1 MLEFIKMVKSLIAQG
16 FASEAEKAGVT
27 KLYDAF
33 EASSKEL
40 VKGEMESIKALAE
53 KAPTKDLDL
62 DAGTKDGLK
71 ALIKSIAKGSVSEMM
86 AEMKT
91 ELQKFME
98 TQKESKENKSG
109 IYNADIVKGRKLLNE
124 TFKKTVRAVYNNDV
138 SALQKLGGFA
148 EKKDMTTDATG
159 TPYGG
164 YAVDSELSAEIRHL
178 TTEYGVARREMSTLV
193 LSKNSYKANSLTTDV
208 SLAWVDEAGSIKS
221 TQVVLGQDTLELEKL
236 AAIVTITSE
245 LLSDEEVDLFRFIA
259 GRVAEGFAEAEDEAF
274 FNGDG
279 TSTYGSFTGILEAGD
294 VNTVTLA
301 SGSTDF
307 TDLTPEKLLDMQDS
321 TPQGAQN
328 NAKYYMH
335 RSILNIMRKL
345 RADAVS
351 AADSAGTFLYQ
362 APGEGQPLLLWNKPV
377 VLVEVMPT
385 SSEGATDT
393 AFVIYG
399 DLRRGCI
406 LGSKGAVAV
415 KRFDAGTVRNS
426 ADSADLNLI
435 TTDREAVRWTERVG
449 YIRIIPTAMTVLK
462 TNAS

>member
-1 MLEFIKMVKSLIAQG
+1 MLEFIKMVKKLTKQG
-16 FASEAEKAGVT
+16 FASVAEKAEVQ

-33 EASSKEL
+33 EADNKEV
-40 VKGEMESIKALAE
+40 VKSEMESVTALAE
-53 KAPTKDLDL
+53 KAPEKVLEKE
-62 DAGTKDGLK
+62 TKDGLK

-86 AEMKT
+86 TELKT
-91 ELQKFME
+91 EMQKFME

-109 IYNADIVKGRKLLNE
+109 IYNSEVAKGRQLLNDK
-124 TFKKTVRAVYNNDV
+124 FKKTIMAIYGNNIP
-138 SALQKLGGFA
+138 ALQELGGFA
-148 EKKDMTTDATG
+148 DSKEMTTDATG

-178 TTEYGVARREMSTLV
+178 TTEYGVARREMSSLV

-208 SLAWVDEAGSIKS
+208 STFWVDEGDGIGS
-221 TQVVLGQDTLELEKL
+221 TQVVLGQGTLELEKL
-236 AAIVTITSE
+236 GAIVTITSE

-279 TSTYGSFTGILEAGD
+279 TSTYGSFTGILEASD
-294 VNTVTLA
+294 VNVVTLA
-301 SGSTDF
+301 SGDTAF
-307 TDLTPEKLLDMQDS
+307 ANLTPEKLLDMQDS
-321 TPQGAQN
+321 TPSGAQN

-335 RSILNIMRKL
+335 RSIFNLIRKL

-351 AADSAGTFLYQ
+351 ASDSAGNFLYQ
-362 APGEGQPLLLWNKPV
+362 APGENQPQLLWNKPV

-385 SSEGATDT
+385 TSDTAADT

-406 LGSKGAVAV
+406 FGSKGAIAV
-415 KRFDAGTVRNS
+415 KRFDAGTV
-426 ADSADLNLI
+426 ADVAGTGTINLI

-449 YIRIIPTAMTVLK
+449 YIRIIPSAMTVLK
-462 TNAS
+462 TNAT